1 MQWTTIAIVEELD
14 HLYHPNDDGKGYLP
28 SLLSLSPFFLFS
40 LLAHFIITPSHSCNQ
55 APLGVLLLPRGGQCI
70 KRGEVPYLLFPPPP
84 RISRLLLLL
93 CGRPH
98 SRGGAFP
105 GYYITQT
112 LYSTKAQEDIILFAV
127 LVWTSLNHSCI
138 HSCMNVDPESRYAHT
153 QHKVTTVPF
162 ASIL

>member
-28 SLLSLSPFFLFS
+28 SLLFLSPFFLFS
-40 LLAHFIITPSHSCNQ
+40 LLGLFSLLPLLTLPNQ

-70 KRGEVPYLLFPPPP
+70 KRGEVPYLLCPPPP

-112 LYSTKAQEDIILFAV
+112 LYSTKAQEDITLLAV

-138 HSCMNVDPESRYAHT
+138 HSCMNVDHKSRYAHT
-153 QHKVTTVPF
+153 T
-162 ASIL
+162 